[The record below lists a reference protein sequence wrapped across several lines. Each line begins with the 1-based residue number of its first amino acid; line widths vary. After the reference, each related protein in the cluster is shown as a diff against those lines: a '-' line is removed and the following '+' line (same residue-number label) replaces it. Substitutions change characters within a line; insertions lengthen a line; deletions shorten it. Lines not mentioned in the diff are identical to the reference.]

1 MKIKAEEKR
10 DYVIITYTLGENS
23 IDEVYGVFKHVSE
36 VFSDKHVIAIPNTIN
51 VSDFLDD
58 ESAIRLLESVEN
70 ELRRIEKMGKNKSKK
85 AKRTELQ
92 IMRSRMAKLDYQMK
106 KEIKDAKRS
115 KGKSAGDTEFAAQL

>member
-36 VFSDKHVIAIPNTIN
+36 VFHDKHVIAIPNTIN
-51 VSDFLDD
+51 VSEYLDD

-70 ELRRIEKMGKNKSKK
+70 ELKKIKENRKNGKK
-85 AKRTELQ
+85 
-92 IMRSRMAKLDYQMK
+92 
-106 KEIKDAKRS
+106 
-115 KGKSAGDTEFAAQL
+115 